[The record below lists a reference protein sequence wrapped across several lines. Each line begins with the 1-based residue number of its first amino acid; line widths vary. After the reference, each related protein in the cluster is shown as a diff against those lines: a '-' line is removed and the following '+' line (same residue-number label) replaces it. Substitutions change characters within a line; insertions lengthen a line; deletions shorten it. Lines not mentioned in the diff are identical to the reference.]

1 MSIHEVTIEVG
12 AQSLRI
18 ETGRMANLAGGSV
31 VVQLGE
37 TMVMS
42 AASVSPPRPGLNF
55 FPLTLDYREK
65 GYAAGKIP
73 GGFLKR
79 ESAPTPKEILTMR
92 MADRPIRPLW
102 PKGYKMDTQIQ
113 SFVISY
119 DQSNDPDILSINGAG
134 AAIALAPVPFL
145 GPIGA
150 VRVGRVDG
158 QFVAFPNAAQMAE
171 SDMDMVVAGTAEAV
185 TMVEAGA
192 SEITE
197 EDAIEAIEYAHEII
211 KRICAAIDE
220 LREKAGWEEVAYE
233 SPEESTDAY
242 DAISAAYFDDFKAA
256 VHEPE
261 KKARNK
267 AKRALL
273 EQIREEF
280 AETDEEEDDRFPRGE
295 VDGAISKMEKR
306 VIREAALSG
315 TRIDGRALDEVRD
328 ITIEVGL
335 LPRAHGS
342 ALFTRG
348 ETQALVAS
356 TLGTGLDEKLVDG
369 LHQNSFT
376 RKYYL
381 HYNFPPLC
389 VGETRPI
396 RGPSRREVGHG
407 ALAERSLLPVLPP
420 MEEFPYTL
428 RVVSDILM
436 SNGSSSM
443 ASVCG
448 STLSMMDAGVK
459 IKRPVAGIAM
469 GLVEADGETAV
480 LSDIL
485 GDEDHAG
492 DMDFKVAGTQLGITA
507 LQMDIKSTGV
517 SKQVLTDALDQAR
530 EGRIHILKE
539 MLKAISRPREDYNK
553 YAPRFEV
560 VKINP
565 NKIGMLIGPGGKNI
579 RRIQEETGA
588 TLEVN
593 DEGQVKIFAVEAES
607 ALAAR
612 KQVEAIAEEAT
623 LGKIYDGK
631 VTSIKDFGAF
641 LEIIPGI
648 EGLCHISELADG
660 YVGHVEDVVKMGDIT
675 PVKVILVD
683 ESGRVKLSRKQALI
697 ELGEDASAP
706 PRPEGEDRPP
716 RRDRDD
722 RGPRRGGDRG
732 PRGRG
737 GDRGPRGRG
746 GDRGGRGG
754 DRGGRGGDRGGRG
767 GDRGG
772 RGGDRGP
779 RRGGDRGPRREG
791 AGSRGRED

>member
-1 MSIHEVTIEVG
+1 MSIHEVSIEVG
-12 AQSLRI
+12 GKPLRI
-18 ETGRMANLAGGSV
+18 ETGRMARLAAGSV
-31 VVQLGE
+31 VVRYGD

-42 AASVSPPRPGLNF
+42 AASVSPPRPGLDF

-65 GYAAGKIP
+65 GYSAGKIP

-119 DQSNDPDILSINGAG
+119 DQLNEPDILSINGAG
-134 AAIALAPVPFL
+134 AAISLAPVPFL

-158 QFVAFPNAAQMAE
+158 EFVAMPDAQQQLV
-171 SDMDMVVAGTAEAV
+171 SDLDMVVAGTADAV

-192 SEITE
+192 NEITE
-197 EDAIEAIEYAHEII
+197 EDAIEAIEFAHEII
-211 KRICAAIDE
+211 QRICAAIED
-220 LREKAGWEEVAYE
+220 LRKMAGWEPVEYE
-233 SPEESTDAY
+233 SPEDNDDAH
-242 DAISAAYFDDFKAA
+242 DAISDAYFEAFREA

-261 KKARNK
+261 KKPRNK

-273 EQIREEF
+273 DQIR
-280 AETDEEEDDRFPRGE
+280 AEYAQTDDEEADRYPRRD
-295 VDGAISKMEKR
+295 VDAAISKMEKR

-315 TRIDGRALDEVRD
+315 TRIDGRALDEVRE

-348 ETQALVAS
+348 ETQALVAA
-356 TLGTGLDEKLVDG
+356 TLGTGMDEKLVDG

-407 ALAERSLLPVLPP
+407 ALAERSLLPVLPS
-420 MEEFPYTL
+420 MDEFPYTL
-428 RVVSDILM
+428 RIVSDILM

-469 GLVEADGETAV
+469 GMVESDDQTVV

-517 SKQVLTDALDQAR
+517 SKEVLTQALDQAR

-539 MLKAISRPREDYNK
+539 MLKAISRPREDYNQ

-588 TLEVN
+588 TVEVN
-593 DEGQVKIFAVEAES
+593 DEGQVKIFAVAADS

-706 PRPEGEDRPP
+706 ERPEGERPP

-722 RGPRRGGDRG
+722 RGPRGGGGRGPRRDDRGPRGGGGRGPRRDDRG

-737 GDRGPRGRG
+737 GDRGPRRG
-746 GDRGGRGG
+746 GGGGHRGGG
-754 DRGGRGGDRGGRG
+754 
-767 GDRGG
+767 
-772 RGGDRGP
+772 
-779 RRGGDRGPRREG
+779 RGPRREG
-791 AGSRGRED
+791 AGSRD